1 MAEALPPSP
10 AALSRPATKKVLPQ
24 GAPVSR
30 IYFAGGA
37 HPTEWNQFR
46 HYGPT
51 RSRFDHHLF
60 DQNETAFA
68 QERGIMYLCA
78 GAEQFPAALAEV
90 FQNGRLIDRNLNEP
104 TYAGFELAAD
114 LALLD
119 LTGTYATAIGATMAI
134 HSGLRATARGWSRLF
149 YDAYPD
155 IHGLLYCSSTHSHQP
170 LIALYERG
178 RLALPQNPIVHR
190 ALSDKMLQHT
200 LITTAESIGYG
211 VV

>member
-1 MAEALPPSP
+1 MAETLPPSP
-10 AALSRPATKKVLPQ
+10 ATLSRPAIEKILPQ
-24 GAPVSR
+24 GTQVSR
-30 IYFAGGA
+30 VYFAGGE
-37 HPTEWNQFR
+37 HPAEWNQFR
-46 HYGPT
+46 HFGPM
-51 RSRFDHHLF
+51 RSRFDHHLL
-60 DQNETAFA
+60 DQNEAAFTQA
-68 QERGIMYLCA
+68 RGIMYLCA

-134 HSGLRATARGWSRLF
+134 HSGLRVIARGWSRLF
-149 YDAYPD
+149 YGTYPD

-178 RLALPQNPIVHR
+178 KLALPQNPMVHR

-200 LITTAESIGYG
+200 LIATAESIGYE
-211 VV
+211 VL